1 MGFLTIIQVALTG
14 VMLVGK
20 LAREAE
26 DLFSNRVEGDRKKEW
41 VEHHLDVMADTAKDA
56 GAPEYKTNVAVTAA
70 KKSIDAVVSIYNLM
84 GIFKDK

>member
-26 DLFSNRVEGDRKKEW
+26 DLFSSRVEGDRKKEW

-56 GAPEYKTNVAVTAA
+56 GPLNIRPT
-70 KKSIDAVVSIYNLM
+70 
-84 GIFKDK
+84 